1 MFRQK
6 DVKTATERFVRKS
19 AKMYCIK
26 VLMCKKHMYLCFCM
40 KDETTSIH
48 HCLKENKNPP
58 IFTNAVL
65 AQVVAGRKQ
74 QKVS

>member
-1 MFRQK
+1 
-6 DVKTATERFVRKS
+6 
-19 AKMYCIK
+19 
-26 VLMCKKHMYLCFCM
+26 MYLCFCM